1 MQERGCLMHFARLAN
16 TLLKDEEIARDNHVF
31 DCNFA
36 KHSKK
41 SSYLVVSNS
50 ENCELTALIQRN
62 TRFRD
67 FKLNL
72 LREMTKGKY
81 EGHSLCLTFLLRIL
95 L

>member
-36 KHSKK
+36 KHSKNQ
-41 SSYLVVSNS
+41 VTCVSNS

-67 FKLNL
+67 FKRNL

>member
-41 SSYLVVSNS
+41 SSYL
-50 ENCELTALIQRN
+50 CQQLG
-62 TRFRD
+62 
-67 FKLNL
+67 KL
-72 LREMTKGKY
+72 
-81 EGHSLCLTFLLRIL
+81 
-95 L
+95 